1 MKTFVVRDVLIGA
14 GKPKICAS
22 ILSST
27 KEELIADAM
36 ALLDMPVDIVEWRA
50 DWFKD
55 VLDRQAVLDVLKS
68 LRRTLVNLPLLFSLR
83 TTDEGGKFA
92 MTLDDYR
99 DVNVSAITSGDIDIV
114 DVEIFRGDALA
125 QSIVATAHE
134 NNVKVVGSFH
144 DFTKTPNRETITLIL
159 QKMQNMDVDLSK
171 IAVMPSSKADVMM
184 LMETTFDIAEHFANR
199 PFVLIGMGSL
209 GVITRV
215 AGGLLGTAITFGAVE
230 NASAPGQVQV
240 ETLAKVLELLGD
252 GSGASF

>member
-1 MKTFVVRDVLIGA
+1 MNHFMVRNVSVGA

-36 ALLDMPVDIVEWRA
+36 TLLDLPVDIVEWRA

-55 VLDRQAVLDVLKS
+55 VLDSQAVADVLKS
-68 LRRTLVNLPLLFSLR
+68 LRRTLANIPLLFTIR

-99 DVNVSAITSGDIDIV
+99 DVNVSAITSGDIDLV
-114 DVEIFRGDALA
+114 DVEIFRDDALA

-171 IAVMPSSKADVMM
+171 IAVMPTTRVDVMTI
-184 LMETTFDIAEHFANR
+184 LEVTLDISEHFANR
-199 PFVLIGMGSL
+199 PFALIGMGSL
-209 GVITRV
+209 GIVTRV
-215 AGGLLGTAITFGAVE
+215 AGGLFGTSITFGAVE

-240 ETLAKVLELLGD
+240 EMLAKVLELLGD
-252 GSGASF
+252 GSSASF